1 MLKVRPTDRWRAGD
15 AMLTNDPWLGAGHL
29 PDVTIVQPVFWRGT
43 LVGFA
48 GAITHVSDIGGK
60 LFGDQTHEIFEEG
73 LRFSPTLVQ
82 TANGPNETFFD
93 VIRSNT
99 RVPNEVIGDLHALMA
114 ANDAAA
120 RGVAQLLDEGELQD
134 LTIFGE
140 FIKSRCETAMREAI
154 RQVPNGRYHAQIYA
168 DGYDEPILVDCVI
181 TVNDEDI
188 VIDYS
193 GSSSEVPWPLNGV
206 HNFTFAY
213 TVYPLKCAIGPGIP
227 NNSGTLR
234 PFKVVAPE
242 GSVLNCRHPSP
253 VGLRHINGI
262 MLHAVLYRA
271 MYDAIPENYCTER
284 IALGNRRHCGQEK
297 EWRAIR
303 YLPLPRWRDGRP
315 SSPRW
320 RRYGSVSR
328 NGYKCTDR
336 GS

>member
-1 MLKVRPTDRWRAGD
+1 MNDFAACLMDITGDSIAQSIQSIPSFLSTLPLTTKAMLKVRPTDRWRAGD

-140 FIKSRCETAMREAI
+140 FIKSRCETAMREPFVRSRTAAI
-154 RQVPNGRYHAQIYA
+154 MRKYTPTDMTNQ
-168 DGYDEPILVDCVI
+168 
-181 TVNDEDI
+181 
-188 VIDYS
+188 
-193 GSSSEVPWPLNGV
+193 SSL
-206 HNFTFAY
+206 
-213 TVYPLKCAIGPGIP
+213 
-227 NNSGTLR
+227 
-234 PFKVVAPE
+234 
-242 GSVLNCRHPSP
+242 
-253 VGLRHINGI
+253 
-262 MLHAVLYRA
+262 
-271 MYDAIPENYCTER
+271 
-284 IALGNRRHCGQEK
+284 IA
-297 EWRAIR
+297 
-303 YLPLPRWRDGRP
+303 
-315 SSPRW
+315 
-320 RRYGSVSR
+320 
-328 NGYKCTDR
+328 
-336 GS
+336 